1 MLNVYYIY
9 SFVCWCDVVFYEYC
23 NVVCVYFCE
32 CECFDYVFDGFLICV
47 NVGCYVLIN
56 YLFNFYIGFS
66 CYGDKEISRV
76 N

>member
-1 MLNVYYIY
+1 M
-9 SFVCWCDVVFYEYC
+9 
-23 NVVCVYFCE
+23 YFCE

-47 NVGCYVLIN
+47 NVGCYILIN